1 MINYKSVHAV
11 SICCLHYVSI
21 LSVKCTKLNNFCIF
35 QKTQSEKSES
45 GEKEAK
51 RIEELYENFQKEQ
64 LRNKYL
70 QDEVN
75 LHF

>member
-1 MINYKSVHAV
+1 MYWFWS
-11 SICCLHYVSI
+11 
-21 LSVKCTKLNNFCIF
+21 LNLQQWTIYFFF
-35 QKTQSEKSES
+35 QKTLLEKSES

-75 LHF
+75 LDFL

>member
-1 MINYKSVHAV
+1 M
-11 SICCLHYVSI
+11 
-21 LSVKCTKLNNFCIF
+21 NNFF
-35 QKTQSEKSES
+35 FSQKTQLEKSES

-75 LHF
+75 LDFCIIKDLKLERWM

>member
-1 MINYKSVHAV
+1 MI
-11 SICCLHYVSI
+11 
-21 LSVKCTKLNNFCIF
+21 VKHSKINNVCTF
-35 QKTQSEKSES
+35 QKTQPEKIES

-75 LHF
+75 WDSHKPPFSGEKVVPMCD

>member
-1 MINYKSVHAV
+1 MYWFW
-11 SICCLHYVSI
+11 Y
-21 LSVKCTKLNNFCIF
+21 LNLQQGTISFFF
-35 QKTQSEKSES
+35 QKTQLEKSES

-75 LHF
+75 LDFL

>member
-1 MINYKSVHAV
+1 MEF
-11 SICCLHYVSI
+11 
-21 LSVKCTKLNNFCIF
+21 TTMNNFF
-35 QKTQSEKSES
+35 FSQKTQLEKSES

-75 LHF
+75 IDFF